1 MFNYLI
7 DKINDAPFIEE
18 PFRFVYLENFLSDAH
33 LDIVLN
39 DPQIKFP
46 EFPSVEGMIEYL
58 RYQGYKPQPF
68 PGCTTDE
75 NAYIKWASTGDG
87 DKPSHAHGLIEGF
100 GMAYRMQSYRN
111 IFLEDLMTFLN
122 SKEFLF
128 AIRDKFGISNDV
140 YVETAIQKYLTGYEI
155 SPHPDIRKKALTY
168 MLNINP
174 RPVEGC
180 GTYFMKF
187 KPEWEHIYDFWKSES
202 QVDRCWVPWDWCDNV
217 FTQLENNSIT
227 IFAPGDKSLHAVKL
241 NYEHLKTQRTQ
252 VYGNLWWNNKPKV
265 APLTWQHFAQ

>member
-7 DKINDAPFIEE
+7 DKINDAPFVEE
-18 PFRFVYLENFLSDAH
+18 PFRFVYLENFLSAAH
-33 LDIVLN
+33 LDIITN
-39 DPQIKFP
+39 DAQIKFP
-46 EFPSVEGMIEYL
+46 EFASVEGMIEYL

-75 NAYIKWASTGDG
+75 QAYIQWASTGDG
-87 DKPSHAHGLIEGF
+87 AKPSHAHGLIEGF
-100 GMAYRMQSYRN
+100 GMAYRMHAFKTQ
-111 IFLEDLMTFLN
+111 FLEDLMTFLN
-122 SKEFLF
+122 SKEFLSC
-128 AIRDKFGISNDV
+128 IRNKFGISDDV
-140 YVETAIQKYLTGYEI
+140 FVETAIQKYLTGYEI

-174 RPVEGC
+174 RPVKGC

-202 QVDRCWVPWDWCDNV
+202 RVDRCWVPWDWCESEFV
-217 FTQLENNSIT
+217 QLENNSIT

-241 NYEHLKTQRTQ
+241 DYDHLSTQRTQ
-252 VYGNLWWNNKPKV
+252 IYGNLWWSNKPKV
-265 APLTWQHFAQ
+265 QPLTWQHFAQ